1 MAATYVENTDRAL
14 IGIDKF
20 HYAPLTTDTP
30 ETLVYGAM
38 VDFPNTIE
46 MSVATN
52 SEVTSLYADNKPA
65 IIYSTMGNIEL
76 SMTKTTIPNEVLGEW
91 LGSPMEGGTRHIT
104 STQNSPYFGVAW
116 RQLYS
121 DGKYAY
127 VKLYKGKFTEPDK
140 NATTKEESIDFQTAE
155 ITAQFASTTHEVEG
169 TGTLVGTKFPLLMSI
184 AEEDSPSY
192 TNEGETWFESIY
204 TAPLP

>member
-1 MAATYVENTDRAL
+1 MSKRYIDNTDRAL

-20 HYAPLTTDTP
+20 HYAPLVTDTP
-30 ETLVYGAM
+30 ETLEYGPM
-38 VDFPNTIE
+38 VEFPNTIE

-65 IIYSTMGNIEL
+65 IIYSTMGNVEL

-91 LGSPMEGGTRHIT
+91 LGSPMAGGTRHIT
-104 STQNSPYFGVAW
+104 STQNAPYFGVAW

-140 NATTKEESIDFQTAE
+140 NATTKEESIEFQTAE
-155 ITAQFASTTHEVEG
+155 ITAQFASTIHEVDG
-169 TGTLVGTKFPLLMSI
+169 TVDEVDVKFPLLMSI

-192 TNEGETWFESIY
+192 TDEGKTWFDAIY
-204 TAPLP
+204 TTPLP